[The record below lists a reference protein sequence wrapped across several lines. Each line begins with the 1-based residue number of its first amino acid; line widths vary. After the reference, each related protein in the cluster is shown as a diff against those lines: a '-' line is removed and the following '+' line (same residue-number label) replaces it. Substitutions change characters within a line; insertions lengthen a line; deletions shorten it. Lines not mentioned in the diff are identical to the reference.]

1 MNDRGADQHLT
12 PEIYIDLLDGAPVE
26 ASHRLHVERCDAC
39 RRELDELTGT
49 LTLLSSAEEREV
61 IGIAGPEEIR
71 PRGKGLG
78 MWLVAAAAFLVTV
91 VLIYPTVKP
100 DGWSDGRPDAW
111 MSERNSIVSEPE
123 GLLLP
128 AERDEAFQLLLA
140 LTDEVAGSEAMAF
153 VGEETDF
160 VLSAIDEL
168 TPEERGLVL
177 KRLAEEMRSSTS

>member
-1 MNDRGADQHLT
+1 MPA
-12 PEIYIDLLDGAPVE
+12 
-26 ASHRLHVERCDAC
+26 
-39 RRELDELTGT
+39 ELDELTGT